1 MTHKKQ
7 APSNLDDL
15 DALDAGGS
23 SRSVCTIRKVQ
34 CDFTEKEF
42 FTVAARAALIG
53 CELTRAQLGHAVI
66 YRLEC
71 LDGALMLSHQHD
83 VQAAIASRGGSHD

>member
-7 APSNLDDL
+7 APG
-15 DALDAGGS
+15 AWDAGGS

-34 CDFTEKEF
+34 CDFTEKQF
-42 FTVAARAALIG
+42 FSVAARAALIG
-53 CELTRAQLGHAVI
+53 CTLHRVELGHTAV

-71 LDGALMLSHQHD
+71 FPNGALLLSHPHD
-83 VQAAIASRGGSHD
+83 VAAAIAARGGVA